1 MKEDLKQLSL
11 ALAKT
16 KGLVKNNKVSD
27 ERRELVTNIIYRL
40 QDGFNSL
47 KKDASLFRQAPPSKE
62 LDIKNYLLLC
72 PKRVLE

>member
-11 ALAKT
+11 ALAKI
-16 KGLVKNNKVSD
+16 KGLVKNKVSD

-62 LDIKNYLLLC
+62 LDIKNYLLLL

>member
-1 MKEDLKQLSL
+1 MAMRLEGIFLQNINDRVTNILGSVKEDLKQLSL

-40 QDGFNSL
+40 
-47 KKDASLFRQAPPSKE
+47 
-62 LDIKNYLLLC
+62 
-72 PKRVLE
+72 